1 MRPAI
6 ASGAIVLGLTSLAS
20 GDVIAYWNFN
30 SLSGSAPATIAS
42 DFGSG
47 TILLD
52 GSNGSSDWST
62 VTGSTNAFGGTTTNA
77 LFGDISGNAFC
88 PVGSA
93 ANGFSFV
100 FAIDMSNYSDLDIS
114 YATRGTGTGFSSQA
128 WEYSTDGVNFTAAET
143 IASQMTSSWVTKS
156 LATIT
161 GLDGAAT
168 AFLRVTMTGATSTNG
183 NNRFDNVVFDAAPST
198 PVVPGPAA
206 IAALS
211 AMAGMPRRRR

>member
-62 VTGSTNAFGGTTTNA
+62 VTGSTDAFGGTTTNA

-114 YATRGTGTGFSSQA
+114 YATRGTSTGFSSQA

-211 AMAGMPRRRR
+211 AIAGMRRRRR

>member
-77 LFGDISGNAFC
+77 LFGDASGNAFS

-168 AFLRVTMTGATSTNG
+168 AFLRVTMTGATSTSG

-211 AMAGMPRRRR
+211 AIAGMRRRRR